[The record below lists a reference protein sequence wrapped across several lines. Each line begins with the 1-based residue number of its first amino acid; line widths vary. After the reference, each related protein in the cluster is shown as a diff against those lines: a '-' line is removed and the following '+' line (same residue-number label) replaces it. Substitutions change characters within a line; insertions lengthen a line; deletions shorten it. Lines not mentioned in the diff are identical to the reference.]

1 MKTNTIYQIVGI
13 VALSAGAAAV
23 GMSAWARIKK
33 RKDQKEIQDAT
44 QEAAALNESFSDASG
59 IFARKN
65 LKRNYAVTFNERG
78 VPVLVNRPETPTSS
92 QKASGGC
99 PNGQVL
105 GEIIKNGERTGD
117 FRCVTPKA
125 SASVRS
131 TIFN

>member
-65 LKRNYAVTFNERG
+65 LKRNYVVTFNRRG
-78 VPVLVNRPETPTSS
+78 VPILINRPKVPNGGGSNL
-92 QKASGGC
+92 KNSGNC
-99 PNGQVL
+99 PSGQVL
-105 GEIIKNGERTGD
+105 GEIIKGGKGTGD
-117 FRCVTPKA
+117 YRCVQTVKL
-125 SASVRS
+125 
-131 TIFN
+131 